1 MILIEESKTGRLVPR
16 EVGEGIV
23 SMPLE
28 EFLDSL
34 GCVEEDAVWWSL
46 EIKDLFGEI
55 SGGTRIWTKDE
66 YVELTGRLSKPEVK
80 RKVFLRLANAEEDKE
95 EEDS

>member
-1 MILIEESKTGRLVPR
+1 MILIKESKTERLVTR
-16 EVGEGIV
+16 EVKEGIA

-34 GCVEEDAVWWSL
+34 GCVEEDAVWWL
-46 EIKDLFGEI
+46 FEMKDLVGEV
-55 SGGTRIWTKDE
+55 SKGTCIWTKDE
-66 YVELTGRLSKPEVK
+66 YTEFTGRPSKPEVK
-80 RKVFLRLANAEEDKE
+80 KKVFLRLANTEEDEE